1 MSVSTRQPAVGKVRV
16 EAKASHRHFDIAG
29 ILLFAIA
36 IIVIVALVT
45 RDSGVVGTTLG
56 ALCIS
61 AFGKG
66 AWAVPPLLIT
76 LSVCFIRGKS
86 LSSTHL
92 SWGLLLLFLTLLGM
106 LATSIGGSYF
116 DPEAIRISGGYLGAV
131 EGWAFAGMFG
141 SAKLVG
147 LSALGLVGLVLCVD
161 VPIRVMLSETKKKAV
176 TIKQKTIERTLERP
190 SSQQTPEDRVKSI
203 RKSLME
209 NEAAVQAPSPAPAAS
224 KITKSPRSIVMEDP
238 DPDIE
243 AFAIP
248 AKPKQAPVIRDLVA
262 ESTPTLSSD
271 TPTPKEGY
279 DLPPISL
286 LAEAV
291 LNPKRNQAEMQKN
304 IETLEGTL
312 EQFGIESSVVE
323 VATGPTV
330 TRYEIQLGPGVR
342 VARITALADN
352 IAMDLAA
359 SQVRVEA
366 PIPGKAAIGV
376 EVPNASPS
384 IVTLRELCESSDFR
398 NHPSRLCVALG
409 KDVSGVNKYADLT
422 KMPHLL
428 IGGATNSGKSIGL
441 ATLITSLLMRNTPKD
456 VRLVMIDP
464 KRVEL
469 TLFDHIPHLMCPVI
483 KDVKEAAGV
492 LRAVWREM
500 DRRYDL
506 FSNEGVRNIDGWNS
520 KATFQ
525 DRMPYIVVIIDELA
539 DLMIQCGAEVETT
552 IVRLAQLARAVGIH
566 LVIATQR
573 PSVDVI
579 TGIIK
584 ANIPSRIAFSVAS
597 QIDSR
602 TILDS
607 KGAENLIGKGD
618 MLFQPIDSIKPL
630 RVQGCY
636 VSEKEIDAVCKFW
649 RAQQSPEYVLNPV
662 DEAVHDAGKEGG
674 DFGEEVDP
682 FWEDAIR
689 WVVERGQASTSMLQ
703 RKFSIGFQ
711 RASRLLDMMEERGI
725 VGPRDGP
732 RPREVLLNVMDV
744 DALFGVGPRYDVGPT
759 IADEE

>member
-1 MSVSTRQPAVGKVRV
+1 MKVSARQPVSAKVRGEV
-16 EAKASHRHFDIAG
+16 VRSHRRFDIAG
-29 ILLFAIA
+29 ILMFAIA
-36 IIVIVALVT
+36 IIIVVALIS
-45 RDSGVVGTTLG
+45 RDSGLIGSTLG
-56 ALCIS
+56 AFCRIM
-61 AFGKG
+61 FGKG
-66 AWAVPPLLIT
+66 AWAVPFLVATGGVCLVKGESP
-76 LSVCFIRGKS
+76 SV
-86 LSSTHL
+86 THL
-92 SWGLLLLFLTLLGM
+92 TWGATLIFLTLIGA
-106 LATSIGGSYF
+106 LAGTVGGDYF
-116 DPEAIRISGGYLGAV
+116 DPQAIKLSGGYVGAV
-131 EGWAFAGMFG
+131 IGWIFASLLG
-141 SAKLVG
+141 SAKPVG
-147 LSALGLVGLVLCVD
+147 LTALGLSGMVLCVD
-161 VPIRVMLSETKKKAV
+161 VPIRVMLASTKTKAI
-176 TIKQKTIERTLERP
+176 TLRDKTRELTLDRP
-190 SSQQTPEDRVKSI
+190 RSQQTPEDRVKSV
-203 RKSLME
+203 RKSL
-209 NEAAVQAPSPAPAAS
+209 EAAGVERPVRA
-224 KITKSPRSIVMEDP
+224 KGVVMEDP
-238 DPDIE
+238 EPD
-243 AFAIP
+243 F
-248 AKPKQAPVIRDLVA
+248 
-262 ESTPTLSSD
+262 ESMPEVVTPSKKTSRKEETIQGGLPTLSAD
-271 TPTPKEGY
+271 TPMPKEGY
-279 DLPPISL
+279 DMPPINL

-291 LNPKRNQAEMQKN
+291 LNPKRSQAEMQKN

-312 EQFGIESSVVE
+312 DQFGIDATVVE

-330 TRYEIQLGPGVR
+330 TRYEIQLGPGIR

-376 EVPNASPS
+376 EVPNSSPT
-384 IVTLRELCESSDFR
+384 IVTLRELCDTHEFR

-441 ATLITSLLMRNTPKD
+441 ATLITSLLMRNTPKE

-500 DRRYDL
+500 DRRYDM
-506 FSNEGVRNIDGWNS
+506 FSNDGVRNIDGWNA
-520 KATFQ
+520 KASFQ
-525 DRMPYIVVIIDELA
+525 DRLPYIVVIVDELA

-584 ANIPSRIAFSVAS
+584 ANIPLRIAFSVAS

-602 TILDS
+602 TIIDS

-618 MLFQPIDSIKPL
+618 MLFQPIDAIKPL

-636 VSEKEIDAVCKFW
+636 VSEKEIDAICKFW
-649 RAQQSPEYVLNPV
+649 RAQQQPEYVLNPAE
-662 DEAVHDAGKEGG
+662 DAVHDAAKDGG

-711 RASRLLDMMEERGI
+711 RASRLLDMMEERGV

-732 RPREVLLNVMDV
+732 RPREVLINVMDV
-744 DALFGVGPRYDVGPT
+744 DALFGMAPRYDVGRT
-759 IADEE
+759 VDDDEI